1 MIFRY
6 CGNILVSMQSYFRI
20 LNGEI
25 APRVLNCL
33 TISLYPKNDL
43 PLNFGHNE
51 DLRKSPQHMNNK
63 GAKKEEQVYFPLTLT
78 RQMSVSACNLILTM
92 PGLGMYFL
100 WIIARYT
107 KSSLRLNNLLMKI
120 I

>member
-43 PLNFGHNE
+43 RLNFGHNE

-78 RQMSVSACNLILTM
+78 RQKVSEYLIRW
-92 PGLGMYFL
+92 GGGGQ
-100 WIIARYT
+100 IAHQR
-107 KSSLRLNNLLMKI
+107 KSTI
-120 I
+120 

>member
-43 PLNFGHNE
+43 RLNFGHNE

-78 RQMSVSACNLILTM
+78 RQKVSESLIRRGGGGQMAHQRKSTRLYFCILSNKKHIK
-92 PGLGMYFL
+92 GL
-100 WIIARYT
+100 
-107 KSSLRLNNLLMKI
+107 
-120 I
+120 